1 MSHRPRFGLSI
12 LLTGIS
18 ETTDHGWIVIREGRN
33 QRWGGE
39 LRRRQIFTRLA
50 ERTSARVIESG
61 WFPNLIRRAAVG
73 DRFSLV
79 PDPLLRFMPN
89 PRQRPKFAASE
100 KLRDR
105 LLDAAIAVTDPAV
118 VAVYDDP
125 VAQSSALGVSA
136 GSAWLADV
144 AARQRRNVEVFRWQV
159 VPTHS
164 FAVLAN
170 LDLDRV
176 IVGGNGTD
184 VRSIQVGPWPTR
196 PVVGLVSGAAP
207 GRGLETLVDA
217 VAMARAEM
225 PDLELWMWLVAT
237 GEASS
242 TYLDGLRSANRDRPW
257 VHLGTVPHGDLGEA
271 LAKASIL
278 CIPHP
283 PNDYM
288 DVALP
293 VKLFDSLAAG
303 RPLLVTPR
311 TETAAIVRA
320 HDVGVV
326 SGGDRPEDLAAG
338 MTAILRDPD
347 RMHQLGARARL
358 AAEAHF
364 DWPIVGDR
372 IADEVLAREGGA
384 GSGSNPSGSDPG

>member
-1 MSHRPRFGLSI
+1 MPTAPVR
-12 LLTGIS
+12 
-18 ETTDHGWIVIREGRN
+18 DWIVIREGRN

-39 LRRRQIFTRLA
+39 LRRRQIFSRLA
-50 ERTSARVIESG
+50 ERTDARVIESG
-61 WFPNLIRRAAVG
+61 WYPNLIRRAAFG
-73 DRFSLV
+73 ETFGFV
-79 PDPLLRFMPN
+79 PGPLLRFMPG
-89 PRQRPKFAASE
+89 PKERPLFAASE

-105 LLDAAIAVTDPAV
+105 LLDAVIAVTDPAV

-125 VAQSSALGVSA
+125 VAQSHALGVNRDP
-136 GSAWLADV
+136 AWLAEV
-144 AARQRRNVEVFRWQV
+144 AARQRRNVEAFRWQV
-159 VPTHS
+159 VPTRS
-164 FAVLAN
+164 FAALAN

-184 VRSIQVGPWPTR
+184 VRRIQVGPWPSR

-207 GRGLETLVDA
+207 GRGIETLVDA
-217 VAMARAEM
+217 VAAARAEV
-225 PDLELWMWLVAT
+225 PEVELWMWLIAT
-237 GEASS
+237 GDDSAR
-242 TYLDGLRSANRDRPW
+242 YLDNLRAQNHDRPW
-257 VHLGTVPHGDLGEA
+257 VHIGDATHGQLGEA
-271 LAKASIL
+271 LATASIL

-326 SGGDRPEDLAAG
+326 SNGDRPDDLAESIAG
-338 MTAILRDPD
+338 LFRDPD
-347 RMHQLGARARL
+347 RMRALGERARH

-364 DWPIVGDR
+364 DWRIVGDR
-372 IADEVLAREGGA
+372 IADAVLSRESGSGLTTVATQTKTVA
-384 GSGSNPSGSDPG
+384 GSS

>member
-1 MSHRPRFGLSI
+1 MTSTSDTSDR
-12 LLTGIS
+12 
-18 ETTDHGWIVIREGRN
+18 GWIVIREGRN

-39 LRRRQIFTRLA
+39 LRRRQVFARLA
-50 ERTSARVIESG
+50 ERTNAQVIESG
-61 WFPNLIRRAAVG
+61 WYPNLIRRAAFG
-73 DRFSLV
+73 DRFRLV
-79 PDPLLRFMPN
+79 PGPFLRFIPG
-89 PRQRPKFAASE
+89 PRPRPMFAASE

-105 LLDAAIAVTDPAV
+105 LLDAVVAVTDPVV

-125 VAQSSALGVSA
+125 VAQSHALGVNRDP
-136 GSAWLADV
+136 AWLAEV
-144 AARQRRNVEVFRWQV
+144 ASRQRRNVEVFRWQV
-159 VPTHS
+159 VPTRS

-170 LDLDRV
+170 LDVDRV

-184 VRSIQVGPWPTR
+184 VQRIRVGPWPSR

-207 GRGLETLVDA
+207 GRGLETLIDA
-217 VAMARAEM
+217 VAIARSH
-225 PDLELWMWLVAT
+225 ELDIELRMWLIAT

-242 TYLDGLRSANRDRPW
+242 RYLDDLRSQHVARPW
-257 VHLGTVPHGDLGEA
+257 VQIGEVAHERLGEA
-271 LAKASIL
+271 LATASIL

-326 SGGDRPEDLAAG
+326 SNGDRPEDLAAS
-338 MTAILRDPD
+338 MISLLQDAD
-347 RMHQLGARARL
+347 RMHRLGARARL
-358 AAEAHF
+358 AAETHF
-364 DWPIVGDR
+364 DWRIVGDR
-372 IADEVLAREGGA
+372 IADAVLSREGGPA
-384 GSGSNPSGSDPG
+384 SAPVSLAPDRP